1 MSWRPLIV
9 VVSFNNP
16 MCDIEDKISRLG
28 IYKLNMNLDH
38 LEFVYAPE
46 LTPEHIKNSTLTLT
60 GKLL

>member
-1 MSWRPLIV
+1 
-9 VVSFNNP
+9 